1 MLAESYI
8 EKILDYAVSCG
19 ADYGEVFFEDTER
32 TKLTLMDSQ
41 VLRCACGR
49 ESGIGIR
56 VFRGLE
62 SEYLYSA
69 DANEKRV
76 LGLMKERL
84 GKGGVFGKRT
94 PLSRIEPNYITMRE
108 TVPREMGLKRK
119 LDYLKA
125 AAAAGKKEGNPVLG
139 GAGNYLGRR
148 KGGKCREKKK

>member
-1 MLAESYI
+1 MMLAESYI

-76 LGLMKERL
+76 
-84 GKGGVFGKRT
+84 F
-94 PLSRIEPNYITMRE
+94 
-108 TVPREMGLKRK
+108 
-119 LDYLKA
+119 
-125 AAAAGKKEGNPVLG
+125 
-139 GAGNYLGRR
+139 
-148 KGGKCREKKK
+148 